1 MTNAS
6 AIAIAYTAE
15 DQEKAYAIEAELKGW
30 LSFEHFSVD
39 EANEGP
45 VLAEILT
52 EKYRSQGSVLL
63 LISDAFIRNPNA
75 MLNGMSLL
83 QMGRQLLPVML
94 EGPTAGI
101 DAPDALVEPQSR
113 IMQYV
118 GYWQNRYLDL
128 RRQARE
134 LSEEAGEDFDKYY
147 RKIREISGQANDTL
161 HQIKDDPWRRS
172 LAELQI
178 DRYRQLFIWLDKDE
192 MWKSFSE
199 TMPHPPTGLV
209 EGEQDDS
216 PAPEVESTQVLEE
229 SLTNES
235 IPEESETT
243 EPPPDADPAK
253 QADQESSGDLGI
265 AKTEAPVVKSTEET
279 DELTQALNWIQ
290 NAWQM
295 AEQGDIDS
303 AIALLE
309 TGRETLPEQHELQY
323 HLALMLATERA
334 DAVSARKEIDALL
347 AKAPNQP
354 DALFLSGELYEA
366 AGEAE
371 NALDQWETLADFDA
385 DYPDLAYRIGNLLFA
400 QFPERQYDAATWL
413 KMAIKAD
420 PEAADARF
428 NYALLCINTLDKP
441 DRAIKELR
449 IVTDQEPTQA
459 AAHFQLAELLRDRGE
474 IDLARAAY
482 LRARELDGSYA
493 TDSNEA
499 SFNQAMLIQHTELE
513 AQKEAYE
520 AKLIEQ
526 QESFQATL
534 QELHQQVEELQA
546 GLKED
551 QDNLDSLSLELAELA
566 AAERTGEGQIALI
579 SGASSGI
586 GRATAIRLAEAGYKL
601 VLTGRREDR
610 LQQLATELAELH
622 KTETKLLIFDIRDR
636 AATQQAV
643 NTLPEAWQAIDV
655 LINNAGKAKG
665 LAPVHEGELDHWD
678 EMIDTNLRGLLYL
691 TRAVSPGMV
700 ERKRGFIVNVCSTAG
715 KEVYPKGNVYNAT
728 KYGVDALTH
737 AMRLDLVEHGVRVGQ
752 ICPAHV
758 EETEFALVRFDGDE
772 ERAKIYDDFQPLTSP
787 DVAESIYYMISQPEH
802 VNILDVVLQGKQQA
816 SSTMIVRSGRE

>member
-6 AIAIAYTAE
+6 PLALAYTAE
-15 DQEKAYAIEAELKGW
+15 DQETAYAIEAQLEGW
-30 LSFEHFSVD
+30 LTFEHFSVD
-39 EANEGP
+39 QANEGP
-45 VLAEILT
+45 ILADLL
-52 EKYRSQGSVLL
+52 EKQYRNQGSVLL
-63 LISDAFIRNPNA
+63 LVSDAFIRNPNT
-75 MLNGMSLL
+75 MLDGMRLL

-94 EGPTAGI
+94 EGRAAGP
-101 DAPDALVEPQSR
+101 DAPSALVEPQSQ

-134 LSEEAGEDFDKYY
+134 LSEEAGEDFDRYY

-178 DRYRQLFIWLDKDE
+178 DSYRQLFIWLDKDE
-192 MWKSFSE
+192 LWKSYSSTAIQE
-199 TMPHPPTGLV
+199 PIPPPPAKPIIP
-209 EGEQDDS
+209 ENQAPADDE
-216 PAPEVESTQVLEE
+216 APKPEELTKGDQYLSTQAAPLPSDSLGSSSASYEAE
-229 SLTNES
+229 APTELTNDG
-235 IPEESETT
+235 P
-243 EPPPDADPAK
+243 
-253 QADQESSGDLGI
+253 
-265 AKTEAPVVKSTEET
+265 
-279 DELTQALNWIQ
+279 DELTQALSWVQ

-295 AEQGDIDS
+295 AEQGDVDS

-309 TGRETLPEQHELQY
+309 TGRDSLPDQYELQY
-323 HLALMLATERA
+323 HLALMLATERG
-334 DAVSARKEIDALL
+334 DTSASRIVIDELL

-400 QFPERQYDAATWL
+400 QFPDRQYDAATWL
-413 KMAIKAD
+413 KLAIKAD

-441 DRAIKELR
+441 ERAVKELR
-449 IVTDQEPTQA
+449 IVTDQQPTHA
-459 AAHFQLAELLRDRGE
+459 AAHFQLAELLREQGE
-474 IDLARAAY
+474 MDLARAAY

-493 TDSNEA
+493 TDGNEA
-499 SFNQAMLIQHTELE
+499 SFNQAILIQQTELDS
-513 AQKEAYE
+513 QKEIYE
-520 AKLIEQ
+520 AKLAEQ
-526 QESFQATL
+526 RESFQSAL
-534 QELHQQVEELQA
+534 QELHQQVEDLQA

-551 QDNLDSLSLELAELA
+551 QDNLDQLSLELADLA
-566 AAERTGEGQIALI
+566 AAERTGEGKIALI

-586 GRATAIRLAEAGYKL
+586 GRATAIRLAIAGYKL
-601 VLTGRREDR
+601 ILTGRRQER
-610 LQQLATELAELH
+610 LGELAKELAEEYQ
-622 KTETKLLIFDIRDR
+622 TESQLLVFDIRER
-636 AATQQAV
+636 IATQQAIDG
-643 NTLPEAWQAIDV
+643 LSEDWQVIDV

-700 ERKRGFIVNVCSTAG
+700 SRKQGFIVNVCSTAG

-728 KYGVDALTH
+728 KYAVDALTH

-787 DVAESIYYMISQPEH
+787 DVAESIYYMISQPDH

-816 SSTMIVRSGRE
+816 SSTMIVRSGRQEE